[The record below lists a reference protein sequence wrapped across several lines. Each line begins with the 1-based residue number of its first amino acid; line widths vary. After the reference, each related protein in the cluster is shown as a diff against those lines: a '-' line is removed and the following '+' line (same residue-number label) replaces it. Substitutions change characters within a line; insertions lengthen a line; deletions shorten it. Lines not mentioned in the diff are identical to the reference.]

1 MRLALLIFT
10 ILVAGSSILWL
21 ETDGFQAFTS
31 ERARRLA
38 VTTTPKPLPIVTLQD
53 QNGREFG
60 FADYN
65 DRVVLVDFI
74 YTRCPTMCPIMGARF
89 RQLHRSMENISPD
102 KRFSLL
108 SISFDPEHDTV
119 AVLSSYA
126 DAFGADGSSW
136 RMARVNDQA
145 ELDFLLKEL
154 GVVVIPD
161 QFGGY
166 QHNAAIHVIDR
177 GGRVAH
183 ILDYDVSIEQIQQV
197 VQQL

>member
-1 MRLALLIFT
+1 MRLTLFIFT
-10 ILVAGSSILWL
+10 ILVAGSSALWSG
-21 ETDGFQAFTS
+21 TDGFQAFTS
-31 ERARRLA
+31 EKARRLA
-38 VTTTPKPLPIVTLQD
+38 VTATPKPLPIVTLQD
-53 QNGREFG
+53 QNGREFR

-74 YTRCPTMCPIMGARF
+74 YTRCPTLCSILGTRF
-89 RQLHRSMENISPD
+89 QQLHRSMKNNSTD

-126 DAFGADGSSW
+126 DTFGADGSSW

-145 ELDFLLKEL
+145 QLDFLLKEL
-154 GVVVIPD
+154 GVIIIPD